1 MKYAYI
7 NTLYNIYP
15 ETKMATNP
23 LQQYFRQPK
32 VFVSLPSQG
41 IYNDPTAITGDLTRM
56 PVYGM
61 TGMDEIMLKTP
72 DALITGESTVRVIES
87 CCPNVKDG
95 WAVSNLDVDALLVGI
110 RIATYGN
117 TMTMVHV
124 CEKCDTE
131 NNYDLDVSK
140 FLEHFGQCQFEP
152 KVSLEDLVIR
162 IRPLDYRQVT
172 GFNLEQF
179 ALQKRLI
186 QASALENE
194 EEKNKLIGEIYRDLG
209 LLQNKVIIA
218 GIEQVELPGGT
229 VVTEQEFITE
239 WIENADKTVFDA
251 VRSQVNKNSE
261 EWRIPTTHVKCDS
274 CEAENS
280 FNVDLDQASF
290 FAVA

>member
-1 MKYAYI
+1 
-7 NTLYNIYP
+7 
-15 ETKMATNP
+15 MANNP

-41 IYNDPTAITGDLTRM
+41 VYNNPDDLVGDLTRM

-87 CCPNVKDG
+87 CCPNIKNG

-131 NNYDLDVSK
+131 NNYDLDVGK
-140 FLEHFGQCQFEP
+140 FLEHFSQCQFGS
-152 KVSLEDLVIR
+152 KVALDDLSIR

-172 GFNLEQF
+172 DFNLEQF

-194 EEKNKLIGEIYRDLG
+194 EEKNKLIGEIYKDLG

-218 GIEQVELPGGT
+218 GIEQVNLPSGQA
-229 VVTEQEFITE
+229 VTEKEFITE

-251 VRSQVNKNSE
+251 VRQQVNKNSE
-261 EWRIPTTHVKCDS
+261 LWRIPTTHVKCDS
-274 CEAENS
+274 CNAENS

>member
-1 MKYAYI
+1 
-7 NTLYNIYP
+7 
-15 ETKMATNP
+15 MANNP

-41 IYNDPTAITGDLTRM
+41 VYNTPDDIVGDLTRM

-87 CCPNVKDG
+87 CCPNVKKG

-131 NNYDLDVSK
+131 NNYDLDVGK
-140 FLEHFGQCQFEP
+140 FLEHFSQCQFEAE
-152 KVSLEDLVIR
+152 VALDELSIR
-162 IRPLDYRQVT
+162 IHPLDYRQVT
-172 GFNLEQF
+172 DFNLEQF

-194 EEKNKLIGEIYRDLG
+194 EEKNKIIGEIYKDLG

-218 GIEQVELPGGT
+218 GIEQVDLPDGQ
-229 VVTEQEFITE
+229 VVTEKEFITE

-251 VRSQVNKNSE
+251 VRQQVNKNSE
-261 EWRIPTTHVKCDS
+261 VWRIPTTNVKCDS
-274 CEAENS
+274 CGAENS

>member
-1 MKYAYI
+1 
-7 NTLYNIYP
+7 
-15 ETKMATNP
+15 MANNP

-41 IYNDPTAITGDLTRM
+41 VYNTPDDIVGDLTRM

-87 CCPNVKDG
+87 CCPNVKKG
-95 WAVSNLDVDALLVGI
+95 WTVSNLDVDALLVGI

-131 NNYDLDVSK
+131 NNYDLDVGK
-140 FLEHFGQCQFEP
+140 FLEHFSQCQFEAE
-152 KVSLEDLVIR
+152 VSLDDLSIR

-172 GFNLEQF
+172 DFNLEQF

-194 EEKNKLIGEIYRDLG
+194 EEKNKIIGEIYKDLG
-209 LLQNKVIIA
+209 LLQNKDIIA
-218 GIEQVELPGGT
+218 GIEQVDLPNGQ
-229 VVTEQEFITE
+229 VVTEKEFITE

-251 VRSQVNKNSE
+251 VRQQVNKNSE
-261 EWRIPTTHVKCDS
+261 VWRIPTTNVKCDS
-274 CEAENS
+274 CGAENS